1 MIKKFD
7 LENAG
12 DNADFDRDLEINIDN
27 NFEEHANSTN
37 EAINQQTDGSQ
48 SPTKV
53 NSHGKSQ
60 EPSYSPKKKSKN

>member
-1 MIKKFD
+1 MSPQKLTAFNLNDLSIGGKLNAKNIMMIKKFD

-37 EAINQQTDGSQ
+37 EAIN
-48 SPTKV
+48 
-53 NSHGKSQ
+53 
-60 EPSYSPKKKSKN
+60 

>member
-1 MIKKFD
+1 MMIKKFD

-37 EAINQQTDGSQ
+37 EAIN
-48 SPTKV
+48 
-53 NSHGKSQ
+53 
-60 EPSYSPKKKSKN
+60 